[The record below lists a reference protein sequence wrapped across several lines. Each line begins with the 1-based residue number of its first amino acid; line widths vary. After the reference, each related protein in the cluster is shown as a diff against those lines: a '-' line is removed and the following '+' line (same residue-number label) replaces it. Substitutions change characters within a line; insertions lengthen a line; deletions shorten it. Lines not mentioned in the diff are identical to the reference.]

1 MCNQGCSCCV
11 ISGASI
17 VDYKYLIPCFLV
29 MLSSYFMLLL
39 YWLSV
44 WPARESSG
52 LPCGSALMYIIY
64 NLFHVRW
71 LGRQRKTKCD
81 LEIYS
86 VVFWGW
92 GSAVV
97 LRLGFLGLP
106 EYVVPQCPAERS
118 QVSPILRCGCSG
130 AAVSCMLFSAV
141 SLVPIYE
148 ITPIN
153 IMSSLQTC
161 RGHSAIPYPGYL
173 FAVSLCST
181 R

>member
-71 LGRQRKTKCD
+71 LGRQRKTKMWFGD
-81 LEIYS
+81 LFS
-86 VVFWGW
+86 G
-92 GSAVV
+92 V
-97 LRLGFLGLP
+97 LRLGLCSCFEVGVLWFARICCTA
-106 EYVVPQCPAERS
+106 VPAERS
-118 QVSPILRCGCSG
+118 QVSPILRYGYSG
-130 AAVSCMLFSAV
+130 AAVNSILFSAV

-148 ITPIN
+148 ITPISISVHRKPASWQVLALLPPLKKN
-153 IMSSLQTC
+153 IY
-161 RGHSAIPYPGYL
+161 A
-173 FAVSLCST
+173 
-181 R
+181 